1 MKSSNTPK
9 SPTSKTPIAVVNRL
23 DASQVEIRHVMTDGL
38 FRPLKKVSTKREQ
51 LYIEHESLVD
61 VKNTANTK
69 KKIIIKWVGAE
80 ALDIF
85 DQSVFLALHKLL
97 SNQSAIEKEKR
108 ENDERI
114 YQSLSIEGSPKQMSI
129 VSKNMSFSEIAEVI
143 GLTDGGENLNRIY
156 KSLHRLATVTC
167 FFSEFEDGQKKI
179 KNEIR
184 FNLLASYEIKK
195 GALRVG
201 LNPLLSAAILGH
213 AYVKKCIIDMES
225 QRQLKGDISKR
236 LHVWLSAWA
245 SYDKSQR
252 IGIDTLIP
260 HIWGKEISDKA
271 LLKNVRQCVRQAL
284 SMIDGLDGWT
294 CELSACKKF
303 VDITKPQYTVIA

>member
-1 MKSSNTPK
+1 MISSKPLKRT
-9 SPTSKTPIAVVNRL
+9 TSQKPIAVINRL

-51 LYIEHESLVD
+51 LYIEHESLLD
-61 VKNTANTK
+61 VNATANTK

-97 SNQSAIEKEKR
+97 SNQSALEKDRRQEDEK
-108 ENDERI
+108 I
-114 YQSLSIEGSPKQMSI
+114 YQGLSITGSPIHWSI
-129 VSKNMSFSEIAEVI
+129 VSRSMSFSEIAEVI
-143 GLTDGGENLNRIY
+143 GITDGGENLNRIY
-156 KSLHRLATVTC
+156 KSLHRMATVTC
-167 FFSEFEDGQKKI
+167 FFSEFEDSQKKI

-260 HIWGKEISDKA
+260 HIWGKEITDKA
-271 LLKNVRQCVRQAL
+271 LLKNIRRYVREAL
-284 SMIDGLDGWT
+284 AMIDGLDGWT

-303 VDITKPQYTVIA
+303 VDITKPQYSVTA

>member
-1 MKSSNTPK
+1 MKSSNPLK
-9 SPTSKTPIAVVNRL
+9 STNPSTEVSIVKRF
-23 DASQVEIRHVMTDGL
+23 DASQVEIRHVLTDGL
-38 FRPLKKVSTKREQ
+38 FRPLKKVSSKREQ
-51 LYIEHESLVD
+51 LYIEHQSIID
-61 VKNTANTK
+61 VSTTPITK
-69 KKIIIKWVGAE
+69 KRIIIKWVGAE

-97 SNQSAIEKEKR
+97 SNQSAIENEKR
-108 ENDERI
+108 ENDKKI
-114 YQSLSIEGSPKQMSI
+114 YQSLAIEGSPKQMSV
-129 VSKNMSFSEIAEVI
+129 VSQSMSFSEIAEVI

-167 FFSEFEDGQKKI
+167 FLSAFEEGQKKI
-179 KNEIR
+179 TNEVR
-184 FNLLASYEIKK
+184 FNLLASYEIRK

-260 HIWGKEISDKA
+260 HIWGKDISDKA
-271 LLKNVRQCVRQAL
+271 LLKNIRRYVREAL

-294 CELSACKKF
+294 CELSSCKKF
-303 VDITKPQYTVIA
+303 VDITKPQYKLIA